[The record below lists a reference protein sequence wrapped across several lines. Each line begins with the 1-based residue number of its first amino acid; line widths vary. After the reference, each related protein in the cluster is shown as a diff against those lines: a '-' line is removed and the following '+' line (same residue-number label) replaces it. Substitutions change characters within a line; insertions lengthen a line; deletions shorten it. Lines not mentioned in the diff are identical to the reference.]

1 MVKII
6 VARICQRDEL
16 ALKVTGLKVLAFCA
30 YKSNTLHSQS
40 ASQQKGVQWHLRYDR
55 ETLGK
60 AYGEL

>member
-16 ALKVTGLKVLAFCA
+16 ALKVTGLKVLGFCVCA
-30 YKSNTLHSQS
+30 LNTLHSQS
-40 ASQQKGVQWHLRYDR
+40 ASQQKGVQWHLRYDG

-60 AYGEL
+60 GEGEL